1 MLHPGLLCRS
11 ICAAD
16 PKVTTLREFQS
27 AAGIASIS
35 VARTV
40 LDFLVARGIGRI
52 EGGNPVFSASDRLKA
67 AILALHE
74 AGCDA
79 RLVSE
84 HLSWQDFEG
93 LASEILSSF
102 GYATITNMRL
112 KRPRIEIDVVGI
124 SSDMAILVD
133 CKHWKRPNGSLI
145 AVFAKKQEARAL
157 RLIREDPR
165 IKSAVPVILTLNTES
180 IRFVEGVPVVP
191 VIQFRSFLADL
202 QSHLSEIRVIRKPM
216 KLQAW
221 Q

>member
-1 MLHPGLLCRS
+1 V
-11 ICAAD
+11 D
-16 PKVTTLREFQS
+16 PNVTTLEGFQS

-40 LDFLVARGIGRI
+40 LDFLAERGIGRLA
-52 EGGNPVFSASDRLKA
+52 GGDPVFARSDRLKA
-67 AILALHE
+67 AILSLHD

-84 HLSWQDFEG
+84 QLSWQDFEG
-93 LASEILSSF
+93 LASEILTSF
-102 GYATITNMRL
+102 GYATINNMRL

-133 CKHWKRPNGSLI
+133 CKHWKRSNRSLI
-145 AVFAKKQEARAL
+145 SVYAKKQEIRAL
-157 RLIREDPR
+157 RLVREDER
-165 IKSAVPVILTLNTES
+165 VVNAVPVILTLNTES
-180 IRFVEGVPVVP
+180 VRFVEGVPIVP
-191 VIQFRSFLADL
+191 VIQLRSFLADL